1 MVLRPQINMY
11 FKTCT
16 HTKRLPLNNTQ
27 IKILNLEILKG
38 CYLLNLVICCLGM
51 SSLEQLF
58 VVICLKIICSKWQ
71 GAVLTFDEGTN
82 LIWRCWYDLYLPKAT
97 PNKLLWWHVGRCCHI
112 LNFWPSQWPH
122 VYQINGKYLKGTQL
136 AVRIDF
142 FVYIKS
148 CQYLMFYNNK
158 MFWTKCQVL
167 KICYK

>member
-1 MVLRPQINMY
+1 LVLRPQINMY

-16 HTKRLPLNNTQ
+16 HTKRLPQNNTQ

-82 LIWRCWYDLYLPKAT
+82 LIWRCWYDLYLPKAIYHWSD
-97 PNKLLWWHVGRCCHI
+97 KHVAIVKVKSSKYGNI
-112 LNFWPSQWPH
+112 FQH
-122 VYQINGKYLKGTQL
+122 VIIE
-136 AVRIDF
+136 V
-142 FVYIKS
+142 
-148 CQYLMFYNNK
+148 C
-158 MFWTKCQVL
+158 WE
-167 KICYK
+167 